1 MYIDIYMMY
10 NIWFSVRL
18 STISTCT
25 GTFSFFT
32 VYHLYSSCIH
42 QWLHNSSNLKLFW
55 GEVGFYPI
63 CLLLKIML
71 ASAILVLNIW
81 LSMLYMKIW
90 NNLID
95 LLLKMTA
102 FIQWCYEH
110 NIKDWSKS
118 LSVVYRVLWWM

>member
-10 NIWFSVRL
+10 NIWFSVWL
-18 STISTCT
+18 STIITCT
-25 GTFSFFT
+25 CSFSL
-32 VYHLYSSCIH
+32 VYHLYTSCIH
-42 QWLHNSSNLKLFW
+42 QWLHNSSNLKLFG
-55 GEVGFYPI
+55 GEGGFYPT

-102 FIQWCYEH
+102 FIQWRYEH
-110 NIKDWSKS
+110 NIEDWSKS